1 MNQVRSYKCKTL
13 QPHKPENKI
22 RVLLWVVDIFG
33 SINMVHT
40 ALFYVRIVKT
50 LIWLNLDVINQS
62 KLEIVAT
69 QDLTQ
74 QALDRTR
81 LVVDKDKPVN
91 LVMCWVWL
99 MFTNWTSRYHSDSLK
114 MSLIMVYYLNGGL
127 STTFSSSCWPPTRN
141 DTGNLPDTQPGVC
154 RAGIWTV

>member
-1 MNQVRSYKCKTL
+1 
-13 QPHKPENKI
+13 
-22 RVLLWVVDIFG
+22 
-33 SINMVHT
+33 MVHT

-74 QALDRTR
+74 QALDRAR

-91 LVMCWVWL
+91 LVMGWV
-99 MFTNWTSRYHSDSLK
+99 
-114 MSLIMVYYLNGGL
+114 
-127 STTFSSSCWPPTRN
+127 
-141 DTGNLPDTQPGVC
+141 
-154 RAGIWTV
+154 